1 MFSGERLVCKVFSD
15 ERLGGKVFSD
25 ERLSCKGYLEVVQSG
40 LKISESIFM
49 F

>member
-40 LKISESIFM
+40 LKISESIVM